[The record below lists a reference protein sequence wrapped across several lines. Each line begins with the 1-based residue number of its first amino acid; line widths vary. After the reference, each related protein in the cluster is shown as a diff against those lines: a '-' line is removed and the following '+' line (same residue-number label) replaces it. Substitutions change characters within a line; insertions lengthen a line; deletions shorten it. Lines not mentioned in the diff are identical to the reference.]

1 MTSVDREE
9 SCPAISSKDAEEMA
23 KYGITRVPID
33 NFHYGDFRYTNLKDA
48 IAQAKRQQRP
58 EEGARSP
65 DGGRSRSRMGADALR
80 GLDSPQEVEVAHE
93 AREG

>member
-9 SCPAISSKDAEEMA
+9 SCPAISSEDAEEMA

-33 NFHYGDFRYTNLKDA
+33 YFHYGDFRYTNLKDA

-65 DGGRSRSRMGADALR
+65 DGGRSRSRMGVDALR
-80 GLDSPQEVEVAHE
+80 GLDRLQEVEVAHE
-93 AREG
+93 ARER